1 MMITIAIT
9 SKKEG
14 HGKLFRPMAFQKQ
27 KSHGGSSVPPM
38 AHFLFFWFYVLLSD
52 RQIGAPK

>member
-1 MMITIAIT
+1 MITIAIT